1 MYKYVIFDLDG
12 TLLNTLDDL
21 ANAGNYALE
30 KMGFPVHETE
40 KYMYFVGN
48 GIPKLIERILPQ
60 NVTDEIKQQTYE
72 IFCSYYQIHM
82 NDFTAPYDGV
92 ISMLEQLKQGGKRI
106 AVVTN
111 KADTF
116 AKEIVKRY
124 FGELVDAVYGSVE
137 GFPKKPDPYWVNK
150 AVLDFDADKNEVF
163 YVGDSGVDMQTAVNA
178 GVTPC
183 GVLWGFRQKEELVQ
197 NGAAVIC
204 SNCSEIIRRVYNF
217 LV

>member
-40 KYMYFVGN
+40 KYKYFVGN

-111 KADTF
+111 KADVF
-116 AKEIVKRY
+116 AKEIVEKY

-150 AVLDFDADKNEVF
+150 AVQDFGADKNEVF

-204 SNCSEIIRRVYNF
+204 GDCSEIIRRVYNF

>member
-30 KMGFPVHETE
+30 KMGFPVHEIE
-40 KYMYFVGN
+40 KYKYFVGN

-72 IFCSYYQIHM
+72 IFCSYYQMHM
-82 NDFTAPYDGV
+82 NDFTTPYNGV
-92 ISMLEQLKQGGKRI
+92 LNMLEQMKQAGKKI

-116 AKEIVKRY
+116 AKEIVNRY
-124 FGELVDAVYGSVE
+124 FGGLVDAVYGSVE

-150 AVLDFDADKNEVF
+150 AVNDFGADKSEVF

-178 GVTPC
+178 GITSC
-183 GVLWGFRQKEELVQ
+183 GVLWGFRQKEELIE
-197 NGAAVIC
+197 NGAAFIC
-204 SNCSEIIRRVYNF
+204 SDCLEIIR
-217 LV
+217 LVL